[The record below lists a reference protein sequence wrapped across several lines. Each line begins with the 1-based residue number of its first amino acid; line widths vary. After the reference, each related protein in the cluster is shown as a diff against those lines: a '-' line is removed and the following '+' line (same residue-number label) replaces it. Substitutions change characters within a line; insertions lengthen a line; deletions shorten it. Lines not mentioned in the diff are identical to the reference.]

1 MKKIIT
7 IFILIISSLSVF
19 GQYNVKTVYR
29 PDGITMKYFNPIPVA
44 INNSH
49 ELGLSLYKNIENNNY
64 LLSVTVLFKA
74 TSPKEL
80 NGDLIIQTTGKKG
93 ILLKSV
99 MHKLININGRNVA
112 TSMFLLSKHDVV
124 ELKSRSLKLVSFYVN
139 SQPIAL
145 TINKNR
151 DVLLKEFTIL

>member
-1 MKKIIT
+1 M
-7 IFILIISSLSVF
+7 
-19 GQYNVKTVYR
+19 
-29 PDGITMKYFNPIPVA
+29 
-44 INNSH
+44 
-49 ELGLSLYKNIENNNY
+49 
-64 LLSVTVLFKA
+64 
-74 TSPKEL
+74 
-80 NGDLIIQTTGKKG
+80 IIQTTGKKG

-124 ELKSRSLKLVSFYVN
+124 ELKSRPLKLVSFFVN